1 MGRGWGGKSPGGH
14 GQAHP
19 CPSSQLAETEPEVD
33 VEVYRRDSKKLP
45 GLGDPDIDWEES
57 VCLNLILQKVQG
69 CSGGRGSR
77 RRAVLGPEGQHTPP
91 RMPSCALSSSWTTW

>member
-1 MGRGWGGKSPGGH
+1 MP
-14 GQAHP
+14 ALA
-19 CPSSQLAETEPEVD
+19 SQLAEAEPEVE

-69 CSGGRGSR
+69 RGGGGQGSE
-77 RRAVLGPEGQHTPP
+77 RRAVGGGVEGQQTSP
-91 RMPSCALSSSWTTW
+91 RSPSCALSSSWITW

>member
-1 MGRGWGGKSPGGH
+1 M
-14 GQAHP
+14 P
-19 CPSSQLAETEPEVD
+19 CAPQPAEAEPEVE

-69 CSGGRGSR
+69 RGGAGLQG
-77 RRAVLGPEGQHTPP
+77 AGLQGADPPTP
-91 RMPSCALSSSWTTW
+91 RTRSCALSSSWTTW